1 MGCHFLLQ
9 GNFPT
14 QGSNSCLLMSPAL
27 EADALPSEPQ
37 GKSLSMEKK
46 YMIRVL
52 VSDHPGLTLSSLTV
66 SHLTTKKL
74 LNFYESQFL
83 IL

>member
-1 MGCHFLLQ
+1 MLSFLMYKMGNQCFIG
-9 GNFPT
+9 GNR
-14 QGSNSCLLMSPAL
+14 SKIIL
-27 EADALPSEPQ
+27 ECISV
-37 GKSLSMEKK
+37 SMEKK

-52 VSDHPGLTLSSLTV
+52 VSDHPGLTFSSLTI
-66 SHLTTKKL
+66 SHLTMKKL

>member
-1 MGCHFLLQ
+1 MLSFLMYKMGNQCFIG
-9 GNFPT
+9 GN
-14 QGSNSCLLMSPAL
+14 QSKIIL
-27 EADALPSEPQ
+27 ECISV
-37 GKSLSMEKK
+37 SMEKK
-46 YMIRVL
+46 YMIWVL
-52 VSDHPGLTLSSLTV
+52 VLDHPGLTLSSLTI